1 MKFSKIAATSALV
14 IAAMSITYGTANAA
28 PAAQTPDNSTV
39 STQVLPGIHYKAS
52 VVDHS
57 VVVTTDAGSLT
68 TRGGQFQIL
77 DGAGKM
83 VAGVPL
89 TYQIDGKNWP
99 IAAKVDG
106 NTASLT
112 PILPP
117 NAASLRLHQVDAT
130 ANPNFNQALTNLS
143 GEVSTGVAIGS
154 LVGTAIGAGVGCVM
168 GGAAAATAGA
178 AITVGTMAIPAGVGG
193 CLVTGAALGAI
204 GAVAGTVVVGGPVAV
219 ASAVQFVNDLN
230 TPPAP
235 VKAGA

>member
-28 PAAQTPDNSTV
+28 PAAQAPDNSTV

-57 VVVTTDAGSLT
+57 VVLTTDAGSLT
-68 TRGGQFQIL
+68 TRGNQFQIL
-77 DGAGKM
+77 DAAGKM

-99 IAAKVDG
+99 IAAKIDG
-106 NTASLT
+106 RTATLT
-112 PILPP
+112 PKLPT
-117 NAASLRLHQVDAT
+117 NAAGLHLHQVDAT
-130 ANPNFNQALTNLS
+130 ANPNFNQALSNLNS
-143 GEVSTGVAIGS
+143 EVATGVAVGS
-154 LVGTAIGAGVGCVM
+154 LLGTAIGAGLGCAL

-178 AITVGTMAIPAGVGG
+178 AVTVGTLAIPAGIGG

-204 GAVAGTVVVGGPVAV
+204 GAVAGTVVVGGPVAA
-219 ASAVQFVNDLN
+219 ASAVQFVSDIN

-235 VKAGA
+235 AKAGA